1 MPHRRSRVH
10 PLLRRQASTAPPTV
24 EDQSEVPGAVQ
35 TATEPEVVTLVDRVY
50 RQLREAVVNGE
61 YPPGMPLRPD
71 RLSRIY
77 DVSLIPIR
85 EALRKLEVERLVEAT
100 PNKGVRVAAISARDL
115 VDVYATRDVLE
126 VEALRRAGPRLD
138 PIFIGELRELREA
151 MVRANDA
158 SQQTR
163 AYELHRRLHFAMYE
177 RSDSPWLLHLI
188 DILWNHTERYRRMVA
203 RVATFL
209 DGDHDLHGQVLDA
222 FAAGDLDWASQA
234 LRLDLGRT
242 RDLVLAAN
250 AAELDATGPSERRS
264 GMHPSQRSRDRC
276 VG

>member
-1 MPHRRSRVH
+1 LRGESR
-10 PLLRRQASTAPPTV
+10 PA
-24 EDQSEVPGAVQ
+24 D
-35 TATEPEVVTLVDRVY
+35 PEVVTLVDRVY

-126 VEALRRAGPRLD
+126 VEAIRRAWPRLD
-138 PIFIGELRELREA
+138 PAFVDELRELREA
-151 MVRANDA
+151 MVRANRA
-158 SQQTR
+158 SQQAT

-209 DGDHDLHGQVLDA
+209 DEDYDLHGQVLDA
-222 FAAGDLDWASQA
+222 FAQGNLDRAAHA

-242 RDLVLAAN
+242 RDLILAAN
-250 AAELDATGPSERRS
+250 AAELDADGPLEPSARAVPSRRPQD
-264 GMHPSQRSRDRC
+264 GR
-276 VG
+276 VA

>member
-1 MPHRRSRVH
+1 
-10 PLLRRQASTAPPTV
+10 
-24 EDQSEVPGAVQ
+24 
-35 TATEPEVVTLVDRVY
+35 VVTLVDRVY

-61 YPPGMPLRPD
+61 YAPGTPLRPD
-71 RLSRIY
+71 RLSRTY

-115 VDVYATRDVLE
+115 VDVYATRNVLE
-126 VEALRRAGPRLD
+126 VEALRRAWPQLD
-138 PIFIGELRELREA
+138 PEFLSELKVLREA
-151 MVRANDA
+151 MVQANRDPA
-158 SQQTR
+158 PSR
-163 AYELHRRLHFAMYE
+163 AYELHRRLHFALYE

-209 DGDHDLHGQVLDA
+209 DEDHDLHGQVLDA
-222 FAAGDLDWASQA
+222 IAAGDPDAATHA

-242 RDLVLAAN
+242 RDLILGANPAELGVIAN
-250 AAELDATGPSERRS
+250 ADGSGPE
-264 GMHPSQRSRDRC
+264 
-276 VG
+276 